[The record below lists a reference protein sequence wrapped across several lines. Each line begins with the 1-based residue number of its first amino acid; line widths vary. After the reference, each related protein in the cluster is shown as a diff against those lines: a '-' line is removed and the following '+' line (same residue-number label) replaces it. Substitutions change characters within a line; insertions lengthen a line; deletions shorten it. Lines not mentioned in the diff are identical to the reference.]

1 MADEET
7 SEPAASP
14 PDAHASHGHDEIHM
28 PPNSYWPAATA
39 LGAAI
44 AMVGVITVQASPIV
58 LIVGILIL
66 LAGVGAWVRD
76 ARKEYQELP

>member
-1 MADEET
+1 
-7 SEPAASP
+7 
-14 PDAHASHGHDEIHM
+14 M
-28 PPNSYWPAATA
+28 PPNSFWPAVTA

-44 AMVGVITVQASPIV
+44 AMVGVITVQGTPVV
-58 LIVGILIL
+58 LILGILVL